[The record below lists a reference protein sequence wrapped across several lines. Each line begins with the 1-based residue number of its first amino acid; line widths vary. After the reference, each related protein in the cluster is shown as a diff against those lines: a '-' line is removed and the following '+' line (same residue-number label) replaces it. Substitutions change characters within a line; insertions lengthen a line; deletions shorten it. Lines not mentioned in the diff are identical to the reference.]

1 MTQEEPMSG
10 RLLSAIGL
18 ALALTLTSLPAGAAP
33 PPPDKHTPYSA
44 FNHNGFLM
52 RLSAGFGYTRASQD
66 SSDGSL
72 VLAGGGGMASVA
84 FGAVIAKNLALNLDI
99 FGSSAFKPAVV
110 VDGADIGDASNTTVS
125 VGAVGLG
132 VTYYLMPANVYVA
145 LSFGAAKGRIETR
158 ARTILGTVVFAADS
172 DVGFAVNVMV
182 GKEWWVGR
190 EWGIG
195 VAGQFIIGT
204 LPASGGDIHPMAVGV
219 ALTATFN

>member
-1 MTQEEPMSG
+1 MTQEEPMFG

-52 RLSAGFGYTRASQD
+52 RLSAGFGYVRASKD
-66 SSDGSL
+66 TFLGSL
-72 VLAGGGGMASVA
+72 ELSGGGGIASFA
-84 FGAVIAKNLALNLDI
+84 FGAMIAPNLALNADL
-99 FGSSAFKPAVV
+99 FGASAFEPSATIGGVEFGR
-110 VDGADIGDASNTTVS
+110 VDNTTVS
-125 VGAVGLG
+125 VGAIGIG
-132 VTYYLMPANVYVA
+132 VTYYLMPANVYLA
-145 LSFGAAKGRIETR
+145 LSFGAAKGRIEVDT
-158 ARTILGTVVFAADS
+158 GGSDS
-172 DVGFAVNVMV
+172 SASTSEVGFAVNAMI

-195 VAGQFIIGT
+195 IAGQFIIGT
-204 LPASGGDIHPMAVGV
+204 LPANGGDIHPMAVGV

>member
-1 MTQEEPMSG
+1 MSG
-10 RLLSAIGL
+10 RLLSAFGL
-18 ALALTLTSLPAGAAP
+18 ALALTFSSVPADAAP
-33 PPPDKHTPYSA
+33 PPSGKHTPYSA

-72 VLAGGGGMASVA
+72 VLSGGGGMASLA
-84 FGAVIAKNLALNLDI
+84 FGGMIAKNLALNVDI
-99 FGSSAFKPAVV
+99 FGSSAFEPAVV
-110 VDGADIGDASNTTVS
+110 VDGTDIGDASSTTMS
-125 VGAVGLG
+125 VGAIGLG
-132 VTYYLMPANVYVA
+132 VTYYLMPANVYLA
-145 LSFGAAKGRIETR
+145 LSFGAAKGRLETR
-158 ARTILGTVVFAADS
+158 ARTVFGTIVFKDTS

-204 LPASGGDIHPMAVGV
+204 LPASGGDIHPMALGV